1 MWFAVLSCLM
11 GAAFVFGSWRVAR
24 AQPSA
29 RSLEACVKR
38 LQGAVP
44 GETAGAVLGASA
56 VPGAAERGESTS
68 LGSDAEGMAVRVLEL
83 ADRISRAQSRAAA
96 VAELNEFISEVDR
109 DSGAEVPLTLARV
122 CFTSGI
128 LLAVLAVAAMLAAG
142 GMVGLTSAVPALVA
156 VIGGLSSGMLCYQ
169 LGREAKRRRQ
179 EFRGVVRRLMLVL
192 QRRFPVND
200 E

>member
-1 MWFAVLSCLM
+1 MWFAVLSCFL

-29 RSLEACVKR
+29 RSLEACVKW

-44 GETAGAVLGASA
+44 GEGAE
-56 VPGAAERGESTS
+56 PGVTS
-68 LGSDAEGMAVRVLEL
+68 LGKHAEGTAVRVAEL
-83 ADRISRAQSRAAA
+83 ADRISRAQSRSVA

-109 DSGAEVPLTLARV
+109 DSGAEVPQTLARV

-128 LLAVLAVAAMLAAG
+128 LLGVLALAAMLTAG

-156 VIGGLSSGMLCYQ
+156 VFGGLSSGMLCYQ

-179 EFRGVVRRLMLVL
+179 EFRGVVRRLTLVL
-192 QRRFPVND
+192 QRRFPANS

>member
-1 MWFAVLSCLM
+1 MWFAVLSCLL

-38 LQGAVP
+38 LQGAAP
-44 GETAGAVLGASA
+44 GQSGSGEGAEPAVTPLGQHAE
-56 VPGAAERGESTS
+56 GTAERV
-68 LGSDAEGMAVRVLEL
+68 AEL
-83 ADRISRAQSRAAA
+83 ADRISRAQSRSVA

-109 DSGAEVPLTLARV
+109 DSGAEVPQTLARV

-128 LLAVLAVAAMLAAG
+128 LLGVLALAAMLTAG

-156 VIGGLSSGMLCYQ
+156 VFGGLSSGMLCYQ

-179 EFRGVVRRLMLVL
+179 EFRGVVRRLTRVL
-192 QRRFPVND
+192 QRRFPANS

>member
-29 RSLEACVKR
+29 RSLEACVER
-38 LQGAVP
+38 LQ
-44 GETAGAVLGASA
+44 
-56 VPGAAERGESTS
+56 RGESTP
-68 LGSDAEGMAVRVLEL
+68 LGQQGEGTAVRVAEL
-83 ADRISRAQSRAAA
+83 ADRISRAQSRAVA

-109 DSGAEVPLTLARV
+109 DSGVEVPLTLARV

-128 LLAVLAVAAMLAAG
+128 LLGLLALAAMLAAG
-142 GMVGLTSAVPALVA
+142 GMVGLMSTVPALVA
-156 VIGGLSSGMLCYQ
+156 VFAGLSSGMLCYQ

-179 EFRGVVRRLMLVL
+179 EFRGVVRRLTRVL
-192 QRRFPVND
+192 QRRFPLEATDVL
-200 E
+200 